1 MSVSSKIILKQDS
14 MPFNSK
20 TDQWLWLLNKT
31 SNLTF
36 IVAGLTFVVYFIL
49 EDFKTGLISNY
60 FDLNLLL
67 VIALASGLLKVLLP
81 PGDEEENPSFKNNFL
96 YFAAIAL
103 LAASFSYQHLQ
114 IFQEMSYFISLIIG
128 SGLFIILKLYASYD

>member
-1 MSVSSKIILKQDS
+1 
-14 MPFNSK
+14 MPFNYK
-20 TDQWLWLLNKT
+20 KDQWLWLLNKT

-67 VIALASGLLKVLLP
+67 VTALVSGLLKVLLP
-81 PGDEEENPSFKNNFL
+81 GEEDEEENSSFKKRSL
-96 YFAAIAL
+96 YFAVLAL
-103 LAASFSYQHLQ
+103 LAAALSYQHLQ
-114 IFQEMSYFISLIIG
+114 IFQEMSYFMALIIG
-128 SGLFIILKLYASYD
+128 LGLFIILNLYASYD